1 MKKFIYIAICLLS
14 NLVVAQNNEVFTNA
28 NSLYNEGKYQEA
40 IQSYESILNN
50 GVHSSELYFNLANA
64 YYKSNQ
70 IAPSIYYYE
79 KAKQL
84 SPYDKDINNN
94 LSFAKNMTID
104 VIDNIPETG
113 FSRMIKSI
121 TNTFNFDTWAVF
133 SVAFVF
139 LFVLLSLAYYFSYST
154 TKKRLFFISSFIVLS
169 FAIITLFLAFQKEA
183 YNKNDNPAIVFAQE
197 SNVKNEPNLR
207 SGTAFVLHE
216 GTKVEILETYNKN
229 WTKIK
234 IANGKTGW
242 IANNDIKPIKDF

>member
-28 NSLYNEGKYQEA
+28 NRLYNEGKYQEA

-113 FSRMIKSI
+113 FSRMLKSI

-133 SVAFVF
+133 SVVFVF
-139 LFVLLSLAYYFSYST
+139 LFVLLFLAYYFSHST
-154 TKKRLFFISSFIVLS
+154 IKKRLFFISSFIVLS
-169 FAIITLFLAFQKEA
+169 FAILTLFLAFQKEA

-207 SGTAFVLHE
+207 SETAFVLHE
-216 GTKVEILETYNKN
+216 GTKVQILEMYNEN

-242 IANNDIKPIKDF
+242 ISNDDIKSLKHF